1 MGEENIN
8 KNDSRIN
15 MIEVIE
21 KVYGVNFEELDRKKA
36 NEVKAI
42 QKINELRE
50 IVKDLSD
57 LGVSIDGVTNNMIR
71 IKGSGKT
78 AMLKQYFD
86 EMSIEW
92 CK

>member
-8 KNDSRIN
+8 KHDSRMN
-15 MIEVIE
+15 MIEVVGKI
-21 KVYGVNFEELDRKKA
+21 YGIDFDELDKKKM
-36 NEVKAI
+36 NEDKAI
-42 QKINELRE
+42 QKINELKE
-50 IVKDLSD
+50 IIKDLSD